1 MLHLTKL
8 TELDLSDNSITGTIP
23 PELVGLAKLT
33 YLALDGSML
42 TGLVPEL
49 QFEQYTRGNSNHWP
63 LTTDYC
69 ISCQGCCL
77 ETEG

>member
-1 MLHLTKL
+1 M
-8 TELDLSDNSITGTIP
+8 IP

-33 YLALDGSML
+33 YLALDGSRL

-63 LTTDYC
+63 LLATDHWPLTALN
-69 ISCQGCCL
+69 ISPVKDAASKL
-77 ETEG
+77 REG